1 MVKPG
6 AFARVVIAFAAFT
19 LALVHGSGTARAV
32 HDPAAVYAMPV
43 SRAPSVGPG
52 NALVTLVKGF
62 DFACPHCMRVSST
75 LEALRKHYGRNLRIV
90 YKHLIVYPNRGRIPA
105 LASCAADLQGR
116 FHRMYLRIYA
126 HFGSFSRADMEKHAR
141 ALGLDMR
148 RFRHDMN
155 SRRCAR
161 RLQRHKAELSRL
173 GARGTP
179 VFFINGRYLAGN
191 RPYSHF
197 AKLIDEELAKARAM
211 VRRGVPARRYYA
223 RMVLRRGVKSF
234 TPQPRPHHRSRPP
247 YRSRKPYRRFGPDPA
262 TVYSV
267 SILGSPSEGPRYAPV
282 TMVQA
287 TEFLCPY
294 CNRVRAKISALRKR
308 YGRNLKVV
316 YKQLVVHPTRAT
328 RASLAAC
335 AAHRQGKFKAMYD
348 RIFGNYGK
356 LSDSDLDA
364 HARALGL
371 NLRRFH
377 RDVNGASCR
386 RHIDRDRR
394 EMTALGVRGVPA
406 FFINGR
412 YLGGNQPL
420 ARFTRLID
428 EELAKARAAM
438 RRGVRLRD
446 YYRRMVVGRGRK
458 KP

>member
-1 MVKPG
+1 MVKP
-6 AFARVVIAFAAFT
+6 AALARVVITLTAFT
-19 LALVHGSGTARAV
+19 LPVFYGSATARASR
-32 HDPAAVYAMPV
+32 DPAAVYAMPV
-43 SRAPSVGPG
+43 SRAPSVGPR
-52 NALVTLVKGF
+52 NALVTLVKAF
-62 DFACPHCMRVSST
+62 DFACPHCKRVSST
-75 LEALRKHYGRNLRIV
+75 LEALRKHYGRDLRIV
-90 YKHLIVYPNRGRIPA
+90 YKHLVVYPARGRTPA

-116 FHRMYLRIYA
+116 FHAMYLRIYA
-126 HFGSFSRADMEKHAR
+126 HFGLFSVAAMERHAR
-141 ALGLDMR
+141 ALGLDMS
-148 RFRHDMN
+148 RFRRDMN
-155 SRRCAR
+155 SRRCVL
-161 RLQRHKAELSRL
+161 RLRRHKAELGRL
-173 GARGTP
+173 GVRGTP
-179 VFFINGRYLAGN
+179 AFFINGRFLAGN

-211 VRRGVPARRYYA
+211 VRRGVPARSYYA
-223 RMVLRRGVKSF
+223 RMVLQRGVKSF
-234 TPQPRPHHRSRPP
+234 TPQPRPRSRYRPRPP
-247 YRSRKPYRRFGPDPA
+247 YRRYGPDPA
-262 TVYSV
+262 AVYSV

-287 TEFLCPY
+287 SEFLCPH

-308 YGRNLKVV
+308 YGHNLKVV

-335 AAHRQGKFKAMYD
+335 AAHRQGQFKAMYD

-364 HARALGL
+364 HAQALGL
-371 NLRRFH
+371 NLRQFH
-377 RDVNGASCR
+377 RDMNGGSCR
-386 RHIDRDRR
+386 RRIDRDHR

-420 ARFTRLID
+420 SRFTHLID

-438 RRGVRLRD
+438 RQGVRLRH
-446 YYRRMVVGRGRK
+446 YYRRMVIGRGRK